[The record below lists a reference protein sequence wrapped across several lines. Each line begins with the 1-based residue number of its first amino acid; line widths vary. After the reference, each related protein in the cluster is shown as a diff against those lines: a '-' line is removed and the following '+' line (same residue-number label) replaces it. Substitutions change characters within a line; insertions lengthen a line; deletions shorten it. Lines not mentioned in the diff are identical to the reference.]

1 LDKVDYIVV
10 GAGPGG
16 CATAARLA
24 EGRPN
29 RTVAI
34 IETGSDG
41 PGLLSRMPL
50 GIAGI
55 VPFKSERNYAYETL
69 PQAGLGGRRGYQ
81 PRGRGVG
88 GSSLIN
94 AMIYIRGQPQ
104 DYDGWEALGCDG
116 WSWRDVLP
124 YFRRAEDNA
133 RGASALHGSG
143 GPVRVEELR
152 EHNLATQAFVDG
164 ATEAGF
170 TLNDDFNGETQEGVG
185 RYQVFQEAGRR
196 KDAGTAYLG
205 PIGSRR
211 PNLRVLD
218 NAQAS
223 RILFD
228 GKRAVGIE
236 YRRGDAMR
244 RLYAAEEIVLAA
256 GAFGTPQLLMVSG
269 IGPGDRLGALGIDIV
284 ADRHEVGKNLQDHLD
299 YTIRVRSKAPGLFG
313 FDLSTL
319 AKTPG
324 GLLSWSKSGRGFL
337 TSNVAEAGGFL
348 KTRDDLDRPDIQLH
362 YCIAYVD
369 DHCRKV
375 HLGTGYSLHV
385 CVLRP
390 YSRGEVGIESADIRQ
405 APLIDPNFLS
415 DPRDLDTLVEGVR
428 LAEKILG
435 TPTMRAISKEVLYC
449 GLGEDEATLRKSV
462 RLRADTIYHPVGTCR
477 MGSDADSVVDPQL
490 RVRGVERLRV
500 ADASIMPTLVSG
512 NTQAPTAMI
521 GEKAADMILRRQT
534 RPRATGRVIDMERAD
549 GKCRRIPA
557 ACEAVV
563 SK

>member
-1 LDKVDYIVV
+1 MEKVDYIVV

-24 EGRPN
+24 EGRPD

-34 IETGSDG
+34 IETGAG
-41 PGLLSRMPL
+41 APGLLCRIPL
-50 GIAGI
+50 GIAGM
-55 VPFKSERNYAYETL
+55 VPFKSKTNYAYETT

-104 DYDGWEALGCDG
+104 DYDGWEALGCEG
-116 WSWRDVLP
+116 WGWRDVLP
-124 YFRRAEDNA
+124 YFKRAEDNA
-133 RGASALHGSG
+133 RGPSALHGGG
-143 GPVRVEELR
+143 GPLRVEDLR
-152 EHNLATQAFVDG
+152 EPNPATRAFVDG
-164 ATEAGF
+164 AAEAGF
-170 TLNDDFNGETQEGVG
+170 TVNDDFNGETQEGVG
-185 RYQVFQEAGRR
+185 RYQVFQQAGRR

-205 PIGSRR
+205 PIGSRK
-211 PNLRVLD
+211 PNLTVID

-223 RILFD
+223 RVLFD
-228 GKRAVGIE
+228 GTRAIGVE
-236 YRRGDAMR
+236 YQRGDTTQ
-244 RLYAAEEIVLAA
+244 RLYANEEIVLAA

-269 IGPGDRLGALGIDIV
+269 VGPGERLGALGIDVV
-284 ADRHEVGKNLQDHLD
+284 ADRHEVGRNLQDHLD
-299 YTIRVRSKAPGLFG
+299 YTILVRSKAPGLFG
-313 FDLSTL
+313 VDLST
-319 AKTPG
+319 AARTPG
-324 GLLSWSKSGRGFL
+324 ALVSWFKTGHGFL

-348 KTRDDLDRPDIQLH
+348 RTRDDLDRPDIQLH

-375 HLGTGYSLHV
+375 RLGTGYSLHV

-390 YSRGEVGIESADIRQ
+390 YSRGEVGIDSADIRR

-415 DPRDLDTLVEGVR
+415 DPRDLDTLVDGVR
-428 LAEKILG
+428 LAGKILEA
-435 TPTMRAISKEVLYC
+435 PTMKAISKDTLYC
-449 GLGEDEATLRKSV
+449 AYDADDATLRDAIRK
-462 RLRADTIYHPVGTCR
+462 RADTIYHPVGTCR
-477 MGSDADSVVDPQL
+477 MGSDADSVVDSQL

-521 GEKAADMILRRQT
+521 GEKAADMILG
-534 RPRATGRVIDMERAD
+534 AN
-549 GKCRRIPA
+549 RIREPLA
-557 ACEAVV
+557 A
-563 SK
+563 